1 MLKMLKNN
9 VILIL
14 NQDDY
19 YITEKYNGLDELEFS
34 ISVNDA
40 YYPQITEEA
49 SIIESQ
55 RYIIK
60 AIDANTTSAT
70 IKCQIDLDDLK
81 SNLYI
86 GYTNYSDT
94 CHNTIHNVLP
104 SGWTVIDL
112 SQSTIRRT
120 VTADAATPLDII
132 NACLDIYGVTVRYD
146 NQSKTVTIL
155 DPSKN
160 QPASAFLT
168 SELNLTELNY
178 KGKSSDFATRLYAYG
193 KDDLSFA
200 EINDGKP
207 YVDNNT
213 YSNRIISVYWK
224 DERYT
229 DAESLLA
236 DATKKL
242 EGLAIPQRSYSCNVL
257 DLAKTNPDMY
267 GYQNFSL
274 HNVVTLIDIEKN
286 VRVNHSVVEYRRYPY
301 YPEKNIVT
309 LSTVAPKLQ
318 NTVKSLQSEIED
330 PSSDFRTGL
339 QISIDRATGKI
350 TGVNGGHVVIGTSAD
365 GTPNEILIMDTA
377 DKSTAINVIRINAAG
392 IGFSTSGYNGP
403 FRTAWTID
411 GHFNADYI
419 TGGVINGTLI
429 RAGIIQSNDGRVY
442 INLDTGDARFETSG
456 GESMFDAA
464 KDEILE
470 EIADEYETKSDSDA
484 QFAEIRKYI
493 RFEGGNI
500 ILGSS
505 GNELILKIQ
514 NDKIVFL
521 ENEQEIAYWQNR
533 KFYAVDGEFINSL
546 RLGKFAFLPRAN
558 GNLSFKRVAD

>member
-1 MLKMLKNN
+1 
-9 VILIL
+9 
-14 NQDDY
+14 
-19 YITEKYNGLDELEFS
+19 
-34 ISVNDA
+34 
-40 YYPQITEEA
+40 
-49 SIIESQ
+49 
-55 RYIIK
+55 
-60 AIDANTTSAT
+60 
-70 IKCQIDLDDLK
+70 
-81 SNLYI
+81 
-86 GYTNYSDT
+86 
-94 CHNTIHNVLP
+94 
-104 SGWTVIDL
+104 
-112 SQSTIRRT
+112 
-120 VTADAATPLDII
+120 
-132 NACLDIYGVTVRYD
+132 
-146 NQSKTVTIL
+146 
-155 DPSKN
+155 
-160 QPASAFLT
+160 
-168 SELNLTELNY
+168 
-178 KGKSSDFATRLYAYG
+178 
-193 KDDLSFA
+193 
-200 EINDGKP
+200 
-207 YVDNNT
+207 
-213 YSNRIISVYWK
+213 
-224 DERYT
+224 
-229 DAESLLA
+229 
-236 DATKKL
+236 
-242 EGLAIPQRSYSCNVL
+242 
-257 DLAKTNPDMY
+257 
-267 GYQNFSL
+267 
-274 HNVVTLIDIEKN
+274 
-286 VRVNHSVVEYRRYPY
+286 
-301 YPEKNIVT
+301 
-309 LSTVAPKLQ
+309 
-318 NTVKSLQSEIED
+318 
-330 PSSDFRTGL
+330 
-339 QISIDRATGKI
+339 
-350 TGVNGGHVVIGTSAD
+350 
-365 GTPNEILIMDTA
+365 MDTA

-533 KFYAVDGEFINSL
+533 KFYAVDGEFISSL

>member
-1 MLKMLKNN
+1 MLKNN

-19 YITEKYNGLDELEFS
+19 YITEKYNGLDELELS

-132 NACLDIYGVTVRYD
+132 NACLDIYGVTV
-146 NQSKTVTIL
+146 
-155 DPSKN
+155 
-160 QPASAFLT
+160 
-168 SELNLTELNY
+168 
-178 KGKSSDFATRLYAYG
+178 
-193 KDDLSFA
+193 
-200 EINDGKP
+200 
-207 YVDNNT
+207 
-213 YSNRIISVYWK
+213 
-224 DERYT
+224 
-229 DAESLLA
+229 
-236 DATKKL
+236 
-242 EGLAIPQRSYSCNVL
+242 
-257 DLAKTNPDMY
+257 
-267 GYQNFSL
+267 
-274 HNVVTLIDIEKN
+274 
-286 VRVNHSVVEYRRYPY
+286 
-301 YPEKNIVT
+301 
-309 LSTVAPKLQ
+309 
-318 NTVKSLQSEIED
+318 
-330 PSSDFRTGL
+330 
-339 QISIDRATGKI
+339 
-350 TGVNGGHVVIGTSAD
+350 
-365 GTPNEILIMDTA
+365 
-377 DKSTAINVIRINAAG
+377 
-392 IGFSTSGYNGP
+392 
-403 FRTAWTID
+403 
-411 GHFNADYI
+411 
-419 TGGVINGTLI
+419 I